1 MKKNEWRRLA
11 LLGMAAGVFAAG
23 QTGVEAAFDEPSI
36 DLEHALAKPKCK
48 AHGGCGG
55 LTASRDLR
63 NENVDDEESLDGDE
77 DEIYESPQGVEDEDD
92 GYVV

>member
-1 MKKNEWRRLA
+1 MKRKELQRLA
-11 LLGMAAGVFAAG
+11 LLGVAAGVMSMG
-23 QTGVEAAFDEPSI
+23 QPTLEAVFDETII
-36 DLEHALAKPKCK
+36 DVEHCIAKPKCK

-77 DEIYESPQGVEDEDD
+77 DEIYESPQGVDDE
-92 GYVV
+92 GYLV

>member
-1 MKKNEWRRLA
+1 MKAKEWRRLA
-11 LLGMAAGVFAAG
+11 LLGMAAGALAAG
-23 QTGVEAAFDEPSI
+23 QSDLEAQLDENAI
-36 DLEHALAKPKCK
+36 DLEHVLAKPSCK

-77 DEIYESPQGVEDEDD
+77 DEIDESPDGLDD
-92 GYVV
+92 DREIV